1 VNKTYNNGLI
11 IKRVFVS
18 ATPENVIY
26 LHKPK
31 YIWEL
36 PVPENYVSSNKIHFT
51 EQNDFD
57 THSILRIIKREVTL
71 RREEGG
77 IILYCVERN
86 KDESDSEEKSLNSQI
101 NVFMSTLKGMKST
114 GLDAVTVYN
123 SDGIK
128 VALRLKRLKT
138 LFVNKLEDQS
148 IRYEEHSEYIQ
159 IKKNEMAICEF
170 YGLLQDTGCK
180 VVLTIGKDL
189 ISRGI
194 SFVSNKTEN
203 PLTATTM
210 IYKPGSQLSQVALC
224 QAIGRLNGTA
234 QPSLTR
240 RLYTTDDVYS
250 NYITFCKNQRE
261 ILVAIRN
268 NGNKVDDSLPCS
280 CVQPVQDNFYYI
292 SCDHYLNATPE
303 QVGCVQPVQDNFY
316 HFHV

>member
-1 VNKTYNNGLI
+1 G
-11 IKRVFVS
+11 
-18 ATPENVIY
+18 
-26 LHKPK
+26 
-31 YIWEL
+31 
-36 PVPENYVSSNKIHFT
+36 
-51 EQNDFD
+51 
-57 THSILRIIKREVTL
+57 
-71 RREEGG
+71 
-77 IILYCVERN
+77 
-86 KDESDSEEKSLNSQI
+86 QI

-234 QPSLTR
+234 QPGLTR
-240 RLYTTDDVYS
+240 RLYTTDDVYT
-250 NYITFCKNQRE
+250 NYITFCKNQKE
-261 ILVAIRN
+261 IISAIKN
-268 NGNKVDDSLPCS
+268 NGNKVDDSLIS
-280 CVQPVQDNFYYI
+280 DIALWKASRPVDRPSLKLERDMTFWSDAETVVSEDDTEDTDTEREIDGVSLTKLDKWLNGDSLVGKMIRYLYDQDQEI
-292 SCDHYLNATPE
+292 SFHEFKYGVGYEGKDSSFADNIDNGRSTKSRQGKLWVSKNGNITLNNNIRSHI
-303 QVGCVQPVQDNFY
+303 DKI
-316 HFHV
+316 